1 MTVPQVEIFAIVA
14 AMLALFMWDRL
25 RHDLVACLALL
36 ATIVTGIMPTQKAF
50 SGYSNPVIILIA
62 TTLVLGRAI
71 GNSGILGG
79 FLRAFLKRVRSPSLQ
94 IGALTLGVTILSA
107 FMKNV
112 GALGIFIPLSLEA
125 ARRIKQ
131 PPSIYLMPLAFG
143 SLIGGTVTLIGTS
156 PNLLISTI
164 RAEVVGKP
172 YQFFDFA
179 PVGAPLA
186 CLAVVFLAFGWRLL
200 PRGRKG
206 QRNAG
211 QAFEV
216 ERYTTELVVTEG
228 SSVTGQSIGEL
239 EALGDG
245 ALSVSSLVRT
255 IDEEDERHFV
265 PSQHTRLVVGDILT
279 VHADPET
286 VKAVTDSAGLE
297 LAAAKELKPPER
309 ASDDLEIVE
318 AVVMPHS
325 RLIGQSARRL
335 QLRRRFEASV
345 IAISRAGRP
354 LTSRLM
360 SHIFQPGDV
369 IALQGWAQTLPE
381 TLADLGCLP
390 LADRSLKLSRRPG
403 RFIPLLLLV
412 AAMAIVILQL
422 RSVEETFFGAAI
434 LCIALRQISLKEAY
448 DAVDWPIIIMLG
460 ALIPVGEALIDT
472 GAANL
477 IADLL
482 SRVAQQLPGLIALA
496 LVLTTAMLA
505 SPLLH
510 HAAAVLVMGPIAAAV
525 SLKLGYN
532 PDPFLMAVALGA
544 GCDFLTPIGHQ
555 NNLLVMGPGGY
566 RFGDYWKLGLPLS
579 CLVVIVGTPLIAMV
593 WPLH

>member
-1 MTVPQVEIFAIVA
+1 LTIPQVEIFAIVA
-14 AMLALFMWDRL
+14 VMLALFMWDRL

-36 ATIVTGIMPTQKAF
+36 ATIVTGIMPAQKAF

-62 TTLVLGRAI
+62 STLVLGRAI

-79 FLRAFLKRVRSPSLQ
+79 VLRAFLKRFRSPSLQ
-94 IGALTLGVTILSA
+94 IGILTFGVTTLSA

-112 GALGIFIPLSLEA
+112 GALGIFIPLSVEA

-143 SLIGGTVTLIGTS
+143 SLIGGCITQIGTS

-164 RAEVVGKP
+164 RAETVGQP
-172 YQFFDFA
+172 FQLFDFA

-186 CLAVVFLAFGWRLL
+186 LLAVIFLAFGWRVL

-216 ERYTTELVVTEG
+216 ERYTTELVIPED
-228 SSVTGQSIGEL
+228 SPIAGQSVRDL
-239 EALGDG
+239 EALSDG
-245 ALSVSSLVRT
+245 ELTVSSIVRP
-255 IDEEDERHFV
+255 DEDADERHFV
-265 PSQHTRLVVGDILT
+265 PGPQTRLTAGDILT
-279 VHADPET
+279 VQAGPAA

-297 LAAAKELKPPER
+297 LAASKGLKPPLR

-318 AVVMPHS
+318 AVVMPQS
-325 RLIGQSARRL
+325 RVVGQSARRL
-335 QLRRRFEASV
+335 QLRRRFEVSLLAV
-345 IAISRAGRP
+345 SRAGRP
-354 LTSRLM
+354 VTSRLM
-360 SHIFQPGDV
+360 SHVFQPGDV
-369 IALQGWAQTLPE
+369 IALQGWAQGLHE
-381 TLADLGCLP
+381 TIGDLGCLP
-390 LADRSLKLSRRPG
+390 LADRGLQLSRRPA
-403 RFIPLLLLV
+403 RFIPLLLLL
-412 AAMAIVILQL
+412 AAMLIVILKL
-422 RSVEETFFGAAI
+422 RSVEETFFGAAV

-448 DAVDWPIIIMLG
+448 EAVDWPIIVMLG
-460 ALIPVGEALIDT
+460 ALIPVGEALMDT

-482 SRVAQQLPGLIALA
+482 GRTAQQLPALIALG
-496 LVLTTAMLA
+496 LVLMTAMLA
-505 SPLLH
+505 APLLH

-525 SLKLGYN
+525 SRKLGYN

-555 NNLLVMGPGGY
+555 NNMLVMGPGGY
-566 RFGDYWKLGLPLS
+566 RFSDYWKLGLPLS
-579 CLVVIVGTPLIAMV
+579 LLVLFAGTPLIAFF
-593 WPLH
+593 WPLR

>member
-1 MTVPQVEIFAIVA
+1 VTTPQVEIFAIVA
-14 AMLALFMWDRL
+14 IMLSLFMWDRL

-36 ATIVTGIMPTQKAF
+36 ATIVVGIMPAQKAF

-62 TTLVLGRAI
+62 STLVLGRAI
-71 GNSGILGG
+71 GNSGILSG
-79 FLRAFLKRVRSPSLQ
+79 FLRFFLKRFRSPSLQ
-94 IGALTLGVTILSA
+94 IGILTFGVTVLSA

-112 GALGIFIPLSLEA
+112 GALGIFIPLSVEA

-143 SLIGGTVTLIGTS
+143 SLIGGCITQIGTS

-172 YQFFDFA
+172 FQLFDFA

-186 CLAVVFLAFGWRLL
+186 LIAVIFLAFGWRVL

-206 QRNAG
+206 QRSAG

-216 ERYTTELVVTEG
+216 ERYTTELIVPEDATIV
-228 SSVTGQSIGEL
+228 GQSVHDL
-239 EALGDG
+239 EALSDG
-245 ALSVSSLVRT
+245 ELTVSSIVRP
-255 IDEEDERHFV
+255 EEDADERHFV
-265 PSQHTRLVVGDILT
+265 PGRQTRIHAGDILT
-279 VHADPET
+279 VQAEPSA

-297 LAAAKELKPPER
+297 LAASKQLKPPQR

-318 AVVMPHS
+318 AVVMPQS
-325 RLIGQSARRL
+325 QLIGQSARRL
-335 QLRRRFEASV
+335 QLRRRFEVSLLAV
-345 IAISRAGRP
+345 SRAGRP
-354 LTSRLM
+354 ITSRLM
-360 SHIFQPGDV
+360 SHVFQPGDV
-369 IALQGWAQTLPE
+369 IALQGWAQGLHE
-381 TLADLGCLP
+381 TIADLGCLP
-390 LADRSLKLSRRPG
+390 LADRSLQLARRPA
-403 RFIPLLLLV
+403 RFISLLLLL
-412 AAMAIVILQL
+412 AAMVIVILKL
-422 RSVEETFFGAAI
+422 RSVEETFFGAAVI
-434 LCIALRQISLKEAY
+434 CIALRQISLKEAY
-448 DAVDWPIIIMLG
+448 EAVDWPIIVMLG
-460 ALIPVGEALIDT
+460 ALIPVGEALMDT
-472 GAANL
+472 GAANI

-482 SRVAQQLPGLIALA
+482 GRVAQQLPSLIALG
-496 LVLTTAMLA
+496 LVLLTAMLA
-505 SPLLH
+505 APLLH

-525 SLKLGYN
+525 SHKLGYN

-555 NNLLVMGPGGY
+555 NNMLVMGPGGY

-579 CLVVIVGTPLIAMV
+579 LLVLLAGTPLIAFF